1 MTFDV
6 WPILT
11 LLFQGAVAGLIVM
24 YVTKWLEARKAKDLT
39 RKHALL
45 VYLEVQCHLISLA
58 EIQKNKA
65 IPGEIGTFH
74 LESDAWEC
82 SREYLT
88 SLPFDDLLH
97 IGSYYQSVTQVNL
110 IFDTY
115 SGPLKPPYGES
126 IRSAYLMCETIF
138 YLLASCW
145 DYKNKQKYRECYR
158 KHLEQISHQI

>member
-1 MTFDV
+1 MAFDV

-11 LLFQGAVAGLIVM
+11 LLFQGAIAGLIVM

-58 EIQKNKA
+58 EIQKNEA
-65 IPGEIGTFH
+65 IPEEIGTFH
-74 LESDAWEC
+74 LESDAWES

-88 SLPFDDLLH
+88 ALPFDDLRR
-97 IGSYYQSVTQVNL
+97 IGSYYQTVNQINH

-115 SGPLKPPYGES
+115 SGPLKAPYEEG
-126 IRSAYLMCETIF
+126 IRSAYLMCEAIF

-145 DYKNKQKYRECYR
+145 DQKNEGKHRECYH
-158 KHLEQISHQI
+158 KHFERISHQI